1 MKHIFTANFI
11 KQVLVFVFS
20 LMEGMLL
27 LRVIL
32 KLVAANPQ
40 TPFVE
45 WVYSTTYPLVYPF
58 LGMFPSGIQG
68 LSYEI
73 EFSTIV
79 AMVMYAIVGYAL
91 LYFIG
96 LLEKP
101 KKKY

>member
-1 MKHIFTANFI
+1 MKHLLSAKFV
-11 KQVLVFVFS
+11 KQLLVFVFS
-20 LMEGMLL
+20 MMEGMLL
-27 LRVIL
+27 LRVVL
-32 KLVAANPQ
+32 KLVAANPESL
-40 TPFVE
+40 FVN
-45 WVYSTTYPLVYPF
+45 WIYNTTYPIVYPF

-73 EFSTIV
+73 EFSTLT
-79 AMVMYAIVGYAL
+79 AMVIYAIVGYAL